1 MRIHVPAHERKST
14 SRIEEDTKQLGGLFE
29 FVLGL
34 RAVIDRAGP
43 LWFGAEAENNDIA
56 AFGATVDAA
65 LLAAV
70 IAAVAAATGAECC
83 GCWSMPLPVHRSC
96 WSF

>member
-1 MRIHVPAHERKST
+1 MRREHTQTQASSTRAHTHAHPCPSSWKKST

-70 IAAVAAATGAECC
+70 IAAVAAATGAE
-83 GCWSMPLPVHRSC
+83 
-96 WSF
+96 